1 MFSMCIDRG
10 CVCKRESNLGFVC
23 VFTEGAL
30 LHGRISYGLYVY

>member
-10 CVCKRESNLGFVC
+10 CVCKRESNLGFV
-23 VFTEGAL
+23 FTEGAL